1 MDYAAPKKRAKTMRA
16 VSAALMIWVWAVS
29 AIAQDLS
36 GLARVDMGASKVE
49 DGWFGGTTLTLS
61 LSQGVPF
68 RVFVL
73 DDPARVVA
81 DFREVD
87 FAGVSAAALLGET
100 VNITGARFGTFRPG
114 WSRLVAD
121 LAGPMLP
128 TGISMPV
135 DPDSGRATLKIVLE
149 AVEQQAFSARAG
161 APAEPGW
168 GGQVSD
174 PLPVPDQDSFV
185 VVIDPGHG
193 GVDSGAVR
201 DATTEKELM
210 LSIALSLRDALRR
223 AGGVEVVLTRERD
236 VFASLTARVAL
247 AHQVGADAFVGLH
260 ADSLSEGQ
268 ARGATV
274 YTLSDEASDAA
285 SAQLAAQH
293 DRSDIISGVD
303 LSGTDDQVAS
313 VLMDLARVETMPR
326 ADDLATAL
334 VDAMR
339 AAGGPMNKRPRRE
352 ASFSVLK
359 SADIPSVLVEVGF
372 LSDKRD
378 LANLRDPVWRA
389 VMVEALANGL
399 LAWRDADLARQPLVR
414 Q

>member
-1 MDYAAPKKRAKTMRA
+1 MRA
-16 VSAALMIWVWAVS
+16 ILVGMMMWAV
-29 AIAQDLS
+29 AVCAQAQDLS
-36 GLARVDMGASKVE
+36 GLARVEATASGIE
-49 DGWFGGTTLTLS
+49 DGWFGRTTLTLS

-73 DDPARVVA
+73 DDPARLVA

-87 FAGVSAAALLGET
+87 FEGVQASDLLAEAGRVSA
-100 VNITGARFGTFRPG
+100 VRFGTFKPG

-121 LAGPMLP
+121 LTTPMLP
-128 TGISMPV
+128 TEIGMPV
-135 DPDSGRATLKIVLE
+135 DTSSGRAELRIALE
-149 AVEQQAFSARAG
+149 EASAEEFAARAG
-161 APAEPGW
+161 GPLDPDWGAQAAAPPPAVEEDG
-168 GGQVSD
+168 
-174 PLPVPDQDSFV
+174 FV

-193 GVDSGAVR
+193 GVDPGAVR
-201 DATTEKELM
+201 DTTSEKELM
-210 LSIALSLRDALRR
+210 LGIALALRDVLRR
-223 AGGVEVVLTRERD
+223 TGEVEVVLTRDAD
-236 VFASLTARVAL
+236 VFVSLPGRVAL
-247 AHQVGADAFVGLH
+247 AHQVGADAFISLH
-260 ADSLSEGQ
+260 ADALSQGQ

-293 DRSDIISGVD
+293 DRADILAGVD
-303 LSGTDDQVAS
+303 LSGTDDEVAT

-326 ADDLATAL
+326 TDTLATAL
-334 VDAMR
+334 IENMAI
-339 AAGGPMNKRPRRE
+339 AGGPMNKRPRRE

-389 VMVEALANGL
+389 VMVEALAAGIL
-399 LAWRDADLARQPLVR
+399 QWRNDDLAMQPLIR

>member
-1 MDYAAPKKRAKTMRA
+1 MRA
-16 VSAALMIWVWAVS
+16 LLISVLMWAMALSAT
-29 AIAQDLS
+29 AQDLS
-36 GLARVDMGASKVE
+36 GLARVDMGQSGIDE
-49 DGWFGGTTLTLS
+49 GWFGGTELTLA

-73 DDPARVVA
+73 DNPARLVA

-87 FAGVSAAALLGET
+87 FAGVQADALLGDASS
-100 VNITGARFGTFRPG
+100 IAAIRFGTFKPG

-121 LAGPMLP
+121 LSEPMLP
-128 TGISMPV
+128 VEIGMPV
-135 DPDSGRATLKIVLE
+135 DTSTGAATLRIAMEKVDVSDF
-149 AVEQQAFSARAG
+149 AARAG
-161 APAEPGW
+161 APVDPSW
-168 GGQVSD
+168 GVQAAAPPAIAD
-174 PLPVPDQDSFV
+174 DDAFV

-193 GVDSGAVR
+193 GVDPGAVR
-201 DATTEKELM
+201 DTTTEKDLM
-210 LSIALSLRDALRR
+210 LGIGLALRDALRR
-223 AGGVEVVLTRERD
+223 AGGVEVVLTRDRD
-236 VFASLTARVAL
+236 EFVSLTGRVAL
-247 AHQVGADAFVGLH
+247 AHQVGADAFVSLH
-260 ADSLSEGQ
+260 ADALSAGQ

-293 DRSDIISGVD
+293 DRSDIIAGID
-303 LSGTDDQVAS
+303 LTGTDDQVAS

-326 ADDLATAL
+326 THTLATAL
-334 VDAMR
+334 IDAMST
-339 AAGGPMNKRPRRE
+339 AGGPMNKRPRRE

-372 LSDKRD
+372 LSDTRD

-389 VMVEALANGL
+389 VMVEALAQGIL
-399 LAWRDADLARQPLVR
+399 QWRDADLAMQPLVR